1 MTEEQEQASEQTD
14 IRINREKDV
23 STSSPYSEEVHS
35 LHDAVPK
42 YIYTRDQGLQKQS
55 ERQFTML
62 KDR

>member
-14 IRINREKDV
+14 IGINREKDV

-42 YIYTRDQGLQKQS
+42 YIHTRDQGLQKQS
-55 ERQFTML
+55 ER
-62 KDR
+62 